1 MSSTNRYFITQNEL
15 ADLFDITPQAAAT
28 QIKKENI
35 ETFKSGNKTALSPSA
50 ARAFMTS
57 REIKYPSKI
66 IAFQMLKGGST
77 KTSSAYNLAIRL
89 NNYGA
94 KVLVVDLDMQG
105 NMTDAFN
112 VEVNEEIPVLYH
124 VATNECSIEDA
135 VININEGLDLIP
147 SDFENSVL
155 EHHIVSTRKNLQNFI
170 TDTLKPIRNNY
181 DFIIFDCNPAL
192 SALNISIA
200 LASDQI
206 LIPVNPDRFSEK
218 GLKVVL
224 DEIDRISSEYRK
236 DIDFKLLFTLYD
248 GREAISQKYLIKYG
262 SEYEGKLIS
271 TLIRRNADVKNA
283 IDSKKS
289 IFDLKRAPA
298 REDFDLFARE
308 ILNLRGPESQI

>member
-1 MSSTNRYFITQNEL
+1 MSSPIRYFITQNEL

-35 ETFKSGNKTALSPSA
+35 ETFKSGNKTALCPSA
-50 ARAFMTS
+50 ARAFMTG
-57 REIKYPSKI
+57 RDIEYPSKI

-94 KVLVVDLDMQG
+94 KVLVVELDMQG

-112 VEVNEEIPVLYH
+112 VEVTEEIPVLYH
-124 VATNECSIEDA
+124 VATNECTIEEA

-170 TDTLKPIRNNY
+170 TDTLKPIRKNY

-224 DEIDRISSEYRK
+224 DEIDRISREYRK
-236 DIDFKLLFTLYD
+236 NIDFKLLFTLYD

-308 ILNLRGPESQI
+308 ILNLRGPEAQI